1 MHAFD
6 TRVVLVCLRTSDDR
20 SAQVVG
26 AVPLSGA
33 MARTAA
39 TATLDAT
46 NRLVDLVLDQ
56 AEDETAGGKANET
69 DDGTAGG
76 KADETKGETAGEK

>member
-1 MHAFD
+1 
-6 TRVVLVCLRTSDDR
+6 
-20 SAQVVG
+20 
-26 AVPLSGA
+26 